1 MKKIFKNMIPYWKTI
16 LVIVA
21 VLVLQAYCD
30 LALPT
35 YTADIIDVG
44 IQNKGIE
51 YSLPEEITAEEY
63 EDAQLFMTKEEKT
76 LWASSYEATQHE
88 TYERSV
94 TDKETL
100 GELDSEFP
108 IPLILNYQMS
118 RMEEA
123 QFKKLLAEQTGGDVS
138 VYEQMSLEQIG
149 QMMGTELKVSEKE
162 VEQEDGS
169 TQTVTCVDI
178 RPMFEAMIKSGQMDE
193 DAVLSMRDS
202 MQKMVDAMGDS
213 MITASKAA
221 YAASCDEAA
230 GLNLAQIQTSY
241 LWKKGLQM
249 AGLAAIMMACA
260 IFVSYLASKVGA
272 GVGRSLRGRLYEKV
286 MHFSNAEMEHFSTAS
301 LITRSTND
309 VQQIQMVTAIFLRML
324 AYAPILGIGG
334 IIKVIQTRS
343 GMGWLIV
350 AAVIVIFAF
359 VMILMSVAL
368 PKFKQMQEKVDGV
381 NLVSREILTG
391 LPVIRAFR
399 REDKEEERFDGV
411 NRELTKTMLFTN
423 RVMTLMMPGMMLIM
437 YALTVAIVW
446 VAAKKIDLGVMQV
459 GSMTAFITYAMLIV
473 MAFLMLTMM
482 SVMLPRAGVAADR
495 IDEVLHTDFTIREAT
510 EPKHIETSEGVLK
523 FDHVDFTYPGSRE
536 PAIHDID
543 FTAYPGQTTAIIGS
557 TGCGKSTIVNL
568 IPRLYDVT
576 EGSITLDGIDI
587 RELSMKDLRQQIGFV
602 PQKGV
607 LFSGTIASNL
617 RFGNAEATDAQVVQ
631 AAQIAQAEEFIEEK
645 PEKYE
650 SPIAQGGTNVSGG
663 QKQRLAI
670 ARAIA
675 KHPRI
680 FVFDDSFSALDLK
693 TDAKLRKALSDTV
706 QESTVII
713 VAQRISTILHAD
725 QILVLDEG
733 EIVGKGTHEE
743 LMKHCTVY
751 QEIAKSQMSEKELGL
766 TDGEEGEY
774 HE

>member
-1 MKKIFKNMIPYWKTI
+1 MKKIFKNMLPYWKSI

-21 VLVLQAYCD
+21 VLVIQAYCD

-51 YSLPEEITAEEY
+51 HILPQEMTSEEY
-63 EDAQLFMTKEEKT
+63 ESAQLFMTKEEKT
-76 LWASSYEATQHE
+76 LWASSYEATQHK

-94 TDKETL
+94 TDKDTL
-100 GELDSEFP
+100 EELDSEFA

-118 RMEEA
+118 QMEED
-123 QFKKLLAEQTGGDVS
+123 QFKEMLAEQTGQDVS

-149 QMMGTELKVSEKE
+149 QMLGMELNISEKE
-162 VEQEDGS
+162 VEQDDGS
-169 TQTVTCVDI
+169 TQTVNCVDV
-178 RPMFEAMIKSGQMDE
+178 RPIFEAMAASGQMDE
-193 DAVLSMRDS
+193 SVVLSMRES
-202 MQKMVDAMGDS
+202 MEDMVDTMGDS
-213 MITASKAA
+213 MLTSTGAA
-221 YAASCDEAA
+221 YAAACDEDA
-230 GLNLAQIQTSY
+230 GLDLAKIQTAY

-249 AGLAAIMMACA
+249 AGLAAVMMAAA

-309 VQQIQMVTAIFLRML
+309 VQQIQMVTAVFLRML
-324 AYAPILGIGG
+324 AYAPIIGIGG
-334 IIKVIQTRS
+334 IIKVVQTKA

-350 AAVIVIFAF
+350 VAVIIIFAF
-359 VMILMSVAL
+359 VMILMSVAM
-368 PKFKQMQEKVDGV
+368 PKFKQMQEKVDDV

-399 REDKEEERFDGV
+399 REDREEERFDGV

-495 IDEVLHTDFTIREAT
+495 IDEVLNMDISIKEAE
-510 EPKHIETSEGVLK
+510 EPTHVEKTAGVLK
-523 FDHVDFTYPGSRE
+523 FSHVDFTYPGSKE
-536 PAIHDID
+536 AAITDID
-543 FTAYPGQTTAIIGS
+543 FTANPGQTTAIIGS

-576 EGSITLDGIDI
+576 EGVITLDGIDI

-617 RFGNAEATDAQVVQ
+617 RFGNADASDAEVRQ
-631 AAQIAQAEEFIEEK
+631 AAQIAQAEDFIEEK
-645 PEKYE
+645 SEKYDA
-650 SPIAQGGTNVSGG
+650 PIAQGGTNVSGG

-675 KHPRI
+675 KHPKI

-706 QESTVII
+706 QDSTVII

-733 EIVGKGTHEE
+733 HIVGKGTHEE
-743 LMKHCTVY
+743 LMKNCAVY
-751 QEIAKSQMSEKELGL
+751 QEIAKSQMSAKELGL
-766 TDGEEGEY
+766 TDGEEAED

>member
-88 TYERSV
+88 TYECSV

-100 GELDSEFP
+100 GELDSEFA

-149 QMMGTELKVSEKE
+149 QMMGTELKVSEKD

-202 MQKMVDAMGDS
+202 TQKMVDAMGDS

-359 VMILMSVAL
+359 VMILMSVTL
-368 PKFKQMQEKVDGV
+368 PKFRQMQEKVDGV

-495 IDEVLHTDFTIREAT
+495 IDEVLHTDFTIREAA

-576 EGSITLDGIDI
+576 KGSITLDGIDI

-751 QEIAKSQMSEKELGL
+751 QEIAKSQMSAKELGL